1 MRRTYISPEYVNNKI
16 YGTYN
21 MVEESNFFSAKMMDI
36 EDTVTI
42 QTQDLIY
49 YQKTNGEQIDFSI
62 ESSIAPSSYSSSTNK
77 QSNHKLILDETQPKY
92 QLDKNARW
100 ILTVDIKTILSDFLF
115 ATMKRFRT
123 FEGVKNDLTRYNDV
137 NVAIKK
143 YIEYNV
149 LNRYKFKSIE
159 LLIGYK
165 DLRRQNILKYKNSW
179 NSNLT
184 TENKLTK
191 FQTETAFD
199 QSSIKIIFSQE
210 KDAALYNYDYFF
222 NLTFE
227 KI

>member
-184 TENKLTK
+184 SENKFTK

>member
-191 FQTETAFD
+191 LQTETAFD